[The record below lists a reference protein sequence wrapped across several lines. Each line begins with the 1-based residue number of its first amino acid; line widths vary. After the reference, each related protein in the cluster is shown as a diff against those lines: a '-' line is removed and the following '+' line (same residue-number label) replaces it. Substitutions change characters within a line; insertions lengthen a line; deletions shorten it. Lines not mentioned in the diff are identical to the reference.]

1 MQSHL
6 SAVAAYD
13 PFMQNEDNEA
23 ELQKLRQVVV
33 HLTKLSAIGTT
44 AAMIVHEVAQ
54 PVTAATNYLAAAQRL
69 LTEQKPKTEE
79 LALEAVELAQE
90 CLLRTAEIMRN
101 VKEAAATKAFQA
113 RSLDLHTVVADI
125 VKLYSET
132 WGLTPRVTLSTSACR
147 VLGDPIQLAQVL
159 SNLIR
164 NAMEATEGQ
173 SERSLSVCSRLA
185 DDGMV
190 EIRVEDNGPGIAPQI
205 REKLFSPFS
214 STKPEG
220 MGVGLSICRAI
231 VEQHQG
237 RIWAE
242 TLANGTALCFT
253 LPADRGLSKQRMS
266 GGTQVVGQL

>member
-1 MQSHL
+1 
-6 SAVAAYD
+6 VATSD
-13 PFMQNEDNEA
+13 PNLRTEDNEA

-69 LTEQKPKTEE
+69 LSEQKPKTKEQ
-79 LALEAVELAQE
+79 ALEAVELAQE

-101 VKEAAATKAFQA
+101 VKEAATTKAFHA
-113 RSLDLHTVVADI
+113 RSLDLHVVVADV
-125 VKLYSET
+125 VKLYSQT
-132 WGLTPRVTLSTSACR
+132 WGLTPRVTLSTSACQ
-147 VLGDPIQLAQVL
+147 VLADPIQVAQVL

-173 SERSLSVCSRLA
+173 AERSLSVCSRPA
-185 DDGMV
+185 SDGTV
-190 EIRVEDNGPGIAPQI
+190 EIRVEDNGPGISSRIA
-205 REKLFSPFS
+205 EKLFSPFS
-214 STKPEG
+214 STKPDG

-237 RIWAE
+237 RIWTE
-242 TLANGTALCFT
+242 PLAHGTAFCFT
-253 LPADRGLSKQRMS
+253 LPADPGNVPRSRKPYLKGH
-266 GGTQVVGQL
+266 